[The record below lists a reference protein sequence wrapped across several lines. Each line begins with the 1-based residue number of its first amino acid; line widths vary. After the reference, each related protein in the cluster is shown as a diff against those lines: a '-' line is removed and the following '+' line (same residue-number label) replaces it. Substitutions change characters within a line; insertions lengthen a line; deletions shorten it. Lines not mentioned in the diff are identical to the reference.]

1 MNVLWI
7 VNIVFP
13 EVHAMLKGSGTLR
26 ASGGWIVSTAEELVK
41 YPDVNLT
48 VISVSSNVKNMM
60 FLEGEKIHYI
70 LIPFCRN
77 PKNYSYYYAIINEKV
92 KPKVVHIHGTEYPYG
107 WAWLQ
112 TMPCDNVVVSI
123 QGLISVIAK
132 YYRAGLSLKDIY
144 TNITFHDLL
153 RHSVIGEQQD
163 FYTRGE
169 VEQQVLRK
177 VNHVIGR
184 TSFDKAH
191 CMAINPKVDYHLCN
205 ETLRPEFY
213 SGQWAYENCRP
224 HSIFMSQASYPI
236 KGLHMLIKAM
246 PLVLKEYP
254 DAILRVAGKDITR
267 RSDINTKLR
276 FTGYGNY
283 LHKLINKYKLEDKIT
298 FLGPL
303 DAEEMKREYLKTN
316 VFVSPSAIENSPNS
330 IGEAQLLGVPVVA
343 SFVGGVMDMMKGDE
357 SNLYR
362 YEEYEMMARKICS
375 IFSKRAEL
383 PQLLFMQEQAR
394 KRHNVND
401 NIMSLMTVYNNL

>member
-1 MNVLWI
+1 
-7 VNIVFP
+7 
-13 EVHAMLKGSGTLR
+13 
-26 ASGGWIVSTAEELVK
+26 
-41 YPDVNLT
+41 
-48 VISVSSNVKNMM
+48 M

-169 VEQQVLRK
+169 VEQQVLCK

-401 NIMSLMTVYNNL
+401 NIMSLITVYNNL